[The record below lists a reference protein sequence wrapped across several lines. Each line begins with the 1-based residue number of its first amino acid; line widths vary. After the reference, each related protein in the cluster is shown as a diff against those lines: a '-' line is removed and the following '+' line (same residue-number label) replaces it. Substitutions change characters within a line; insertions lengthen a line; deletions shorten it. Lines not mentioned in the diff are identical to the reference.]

1 MDRASS
7 ACAGP
12 HSRRC
17 SGLRRGSIVDAVH
30 HLVVL
35 LRQSLSC
42 DPALLLGVA
51 ILDPDPDFIVVFD
64 VDVAVNMAKLVLKT
78 VSTEK
83 IEKAELFDMLLA
95 VVNDQNFQIHEMKN
109 YLGAHEGTLN
119 ITSLEFQ

>member
-1 MDRASS
+1 MNQEMRV
-7 ACAGP
+7 AGHDSHGDSYATFCQQMIP
-12 HSRRC
+12 H
-17 SGLRRGSIVDAVH
+17 H
-30 HLVVL
+30 EN
-35 LRQSLSC
+35 
-42 DPALLLGVA
+42 
-51 ILDPDPDFIVVFD
+51 
-64 VDVAVNMAKLVLKT
+64 AVNMAKLVLKT